1 MELNY
6 LLLCIR
12 GERCFVNIFRPYI
25 ISYIFNRN
33 KRVIL
38 KTFLIS
44 TSMHNSIWQVKH
56 ILLTIPVS
64 FARWLGQIKIAHAN
78 SRVPSRTPVS
88 YNFLFVVCRQQRAG
102 RSLNSA
108 IREAACT
115 QADWLSLRGRLYG
128 ARCIRPQRPIKIA
141 YVASDN

>member
-1 MELNY
+1 VY
-6 LLLCIR
+6 
-12 GERCFVNIFRPYI
+12 
-25 ISYIFNRN
+25 
-33 KRVIL
+33 
-38 KTFLIS
+38 
-44 TSMHNSIWQVKH
+44 NSFQQIKH
-56 ILLTIPVS
+56 TLLTILVS
-64 FARWLGQIKIAHAN
+64 FARWLDQIKIARAN

-88 YNFLFVVCRQQRAG
+88 HNFLFVVCRQRRAG

-115 QADWLSLRGRLYG
+115 QADWLSLRGRLYR

>member
-1 MELNY
+1 MSSTT
-6 LLLCIR
+6 
-12 GERCFVNIFRPYI
+12 V
-25 ISYIFNRN
+25 RN
-33 KRVIL
+33 SLV
-38 KTFLIS
+38 
-44 TSMHNSIWQVKH
+44 QVKRT
-56 ILLTIPVS
+56 LLTILVP
-64 FARWLGQIKIAHAN
+64 FARWLGQIKIARAN

-88 YNFLFVVCRQQRAG
+88 YNFLFVVCRQRRAG

-115 QADWLSLRGRLYG
+115 QAVGWLSLRGRLYR

>member
-1 MELNY
+1 MRPKE
-6 LLLCIR
+6 
-12 GERCFVNIFRPYI
+12 EHCFVNIFRPQLYFWQKQK
-25 ISYIFNRN
+25 SYF
-33 KRVIL
+33 
-38 KTFLIS
+38 KTLTS
-44 TSMHNSIWQVKH
+44 TSMHNSIRQVKH

-88 YNFLFVVCRQQRAG
+88 YNFLFVVCRQRAG